1 MDVREVATGARGVI
15 NTAALAQKE
24 NGLGFKPF
32 NQYLIG
38 YDAAY
43 DDWLDKGMCRGLSIK
58 YLACVKNGEEFTDIV
73 TTASMNKFTYTKDNY
88 RIDNPLHQEIYNAS
102 IEGNVHGGDDKA
114 FCDYVKTTYGLNKDK
129 SQVFKDG
136 KAATVKGAF
145 EFAAHDGCYSI
156 VSFPRHA
163 LAVVGVKDIKHFLE
177 PNCGIIIGPKEP
189 FLAAIDAFF
198 SHQFVQ
204 AHLQDDRP
212 GVLDQGQPLHGLSR
226 SRS

>member
-1 MDVREVATGARGVI
+1 MDVREIATGARGVI
-15 NTAALAQKE
+15 NTAALAQK
-24 NGLGFKPF
+24 
-32 NQYLIG
+32 
-38 YDAAY
+38 
-43 DDWLDKGMCRGLSIK
+43 R
-58 YLACVKNGEEFTDIV
+58 
-73 TTASMNKFTYTKDNY
+73 
-88 RIDNPLHQEIYNAS
+88 
-102 IEGNVHGGDDKA
+102 
-114 FCDYVKTTYGLNKDK
+114 
-129 SQVFKDG
+129 VFKDG

-204 AHLQDDRP
+204 RIYKMTDPAFSIR
-212 GVLDQGQPLHGLSR
+212 VNR
-226 SRS
+226 FTA